1 MPPLIMLRKQPVVM
15 LPSHHHTT
23 EIQVPPENLELSTW
37 PPGRFNAYASRDPAV
52 SWLVGSDITGGG
64 GQA

>member
-1 MPPLIMLRKQPVVM
+1 M